1 MKRNVFRKIASIIMC
16 IALALL
22 PLTQALAAQG
32 DIIIARTEDGPL
44 AQGLQCYCGAGDALY
59 FLLYGDESDGSR
71 TLGVHHAGETQ
82 MRKYALS
89 FGEETGENSYEN
101 VRLLSDGE
109 RVYALREIT
118 FYGDDDDM
126 DVQQNVRAALYEITI
141 DGESARAELICE
153 PDWSIFCSDGG
164 YYYYIERMV
173 CTGEYIVMQ
182 YNDDSGMMRCTR
194 MTMTQEPS
202 FEDCSIDGEIISI
215 APYADGRLLLQQYA
229 DDSYQRIRFS
239 SYDPATDE
247 TEPLCE
253 ADAPQY
259 SSFEGIACDFESG
272 AVYYTR
278 EGEIFELNL
287 QTGESDEAITDMPGT
302 MYSGGVCAVLRGGYY
317 ASAAYD
323 CYIFRNLNPEQ
334 KPTQR
339 LKIYDSSYDD
349 NVAQAFYTFSNAHG
363 DVSAVLS
370 RDYSSGSALVEDM
383 MNRSSDIDVYI
394 INTDSSDYQ
403 AVFDRGYMME
413 LTDSEKLAET
423 AERLYPALREELS
436 IDGAL
441 CAIPVNCYFWLPF
454 VNREALEKLDMS
466 IDEIPTNWSDLLDFF
481 MEELPNRLPEDGSVA
496 LMDGYIGD
504 VYARQCV
511 FDRIFASYQQLLKED
526 PDAFSSDEM
535 AQLLQKLEQVD
546 FRALGQPAEEE
557 TQQDD
562 FFPDEIQYCLFE
574 MSMGTSIEGI
584 SQYYYPMVMSLTPDT
599 PRMLPLSATVA
610 FVNPFT
616 KNRELAL
623 EFMEALTEKLNTGVQ
638 YTIYSDRTEPV
649 ENSYYQENMQ
659 EMQQQLDQLQAQ
671 YDSAQEA
678 DRQALQEALDAAR
691 ESMEDYENYRYSIR
705 EEDIAWIHQYADA
718 LVLQGNN
725 WLYSADSGDAYQ
737 LVQQYSEGQIDARKL
752 MDEIGRKIR
761 MMMMEGY

>member
-1 MKRNVFRKIASIIMC
+1 
-16 IALALL
+16 
-22 PLTQALAAQG
+22 
-32 DIIIARTEDGPL
+32 
-44 AQGLQCYCGAGDALY
+44 
-59 FLLYGDESDGSR
+59 
-71 TLGVHHAGETQ
+71 
-82 MRKYALS
+82 
-89 FGEETGENSYEN
+89 
-101 VRLLSDGE
+101 
-109 RVYALREIT
+109 
-118 FYGDDDDM
+118 
-126 DVQQNVRAALYEITI
+126 
-141 DGESARAELICE
+141 
-153 PDWSIFCSDGG
+153 
-164 YYYYIERMV
+164 
-173 CTGEYIVMQ
+173 
-182 YNDDSGMMRCTR
+182 
-194 MTMTQEPS
+194 
-202 FEDCSIDGEIISI
+202 
-215 APYADGRLLLQQYA
+215 
-229 DDSYQRIRFS
+229 
-239 SYDPATDE
+239 
-247 TEPLCE
+247 
-253 ADAPQY
+253 
-259 SSFEGIACDFESG
+259 
-272 AVYYTR
+272 
-278 EGEIFELNL
+278 
-287 QTGESDEAITDMPGT
+287 
-302 MYSGGVCAVLRGGYY
+302 
-317 ASAAYD
+317 
-323 CYIFRNLNPEQ
+323 
-334 KPTQR
+334 
-339 LKIYDSSYDD
+339 
-349 NVAQAFYTFSNAHG
+349 
-363 DVSAVLS
+363 
-370 RDYSSGSALVEDM
+370 

-441 CAIPVNCYFWLPF
+441 CAIPASCYFWLPF
-454 VNREALEKLDMS
+454 VNRETLEKLDMS

-546 FRALGQPAEEE
+546 FQALGQPAEEE

-574 MSMGTSIEGI
+574 MNMGTSIEGI

-599 PRMLPLSATVA
+599 PRMLTLSATAA

-623 EFMEALTEKLNTGVQ
+623 EFMEALTEKLSTGVQ

-649 ENSYYQENMQ
+649 ENSHYQENMQ
-659 EMQQQLDQLQAQ
+659 EMQQLLDQLQAQ

-678 DRQALQEALDAAR
+678 DRQALQEALDAAQ
-691 ESMEDYENYRYSIR
+691 ESLEDYENYRYSIR

-752 MDEIGRKIR
+752 MNEIGRKIR

>member
-1 MKRNVFRKIASIIMC
+1 MKRNVFRIIASVIMC
-16 IALALL
+16 IVLALL

-44 AQGLQCYCGAGDALY
+44 SNGMESSCGAGDALY
-59 FLLYGDESDGSR
+59 FLLYGNRHGDGR
-71 TLGVHHAGETQ
+71 ILGVHHVGDAEMQQYEIQLGE
-82 MRKYALS
+82 AL
-89 FGEETGENSYEN
+89 GENCYESI
-101 VRLLSDGE
+101 RLLSDGE
-109 RVYALREIT
+109 NVYALRQVK
-118 FYGDDDDM
+118 FYDGDNEGVVSAELYRISINGTDAAAEF
-126 DVQQNVRAALYEITI
+126 VCNV
-141 DGESARAELICE
+141 DWSVFQSGESY
-153 PDWSIFCSDGG
+153 S
-164 YYYYIERMV
+164 YVERMI
-173 CTGEYIVMQ
+173 CAGDYIVMS
-182 YNDDSGMMRCTR
+182 YYDYDNGGMMRCVR
-194 MTMTQEPS
+194 MNLADGSME
-202 FEDCSIDGEIISI
+202 ECSIDGEFIGI

-229 DDSYQRIRFS
+229 DDSYRRIRFS

-247 TEPLCE
+247 SEILCE

-287 QTGESDEAITDMPGT
+287 QTGESSEAITDMPGT
-302 MYSGGVCAVLRGGYY
+302 IYSDGACAVLRGGYY

-323 CYIFRNLNPEQ
+323 CYIIRNLHPEER
-334 KPTQR
+334 PSER
-339 LKIYDSSYDD
+339 LKIFDGSYEDA
-349 NVAQAFYTFSNAHG
+349 VSRAFYDFANGHG

-370 RDYSSGSALVEDM
+370 RDYSSGNALVEDM

-441 CAIPVNCYFWLPF
+441 CAIPASCYFWLPF
-454 VNREALEKLDMS
+454 VNRETLEKLDMS

-546 FRALGQPAEEE
+546 FQALGQPAEEE

-574 MSMGTSIEGI
+574 MNMGTSIEGI

-599 PRMLPLSATVA
+599 PRMLTLSATAA

-623 EFMEALTEKLNTGVQ
+623 EFMEALTEKLSTGVQ

-649 ENSYYQENMQ
+649 ENSHYQENMQ
-659 EMQQQLDQLQAQ
+659 EMQQLLDQLQAQ

-678 DRQALQEALDAAR
+678 DRQALQEALDAAQ
-691 ESMEDYENYRYSIR
+691 ESLEDYENYRYSIR

-718 LVLQGNN
+718 LALQGNN

-752 MDEIGRKIR
+752 MNEIGRKIR